1 MKDIIARGFTYTDT
15 KQLPKDEEQPILTD
29 PRDGSLSHSS
39 DMATIRTLL
48 EIAETQWG
56 ICWKDGLLALVQ
68 KQGMGHV
75 QKLELGQTQVR
86 ARWWCGRAVV
96 NNAGASLLG
105 LMDAGAAADPEP
117 EEGEK
122 KSHRKGHL
130 KGHLKRTPS
139 TFAGRTHARRLNGR
153 SGAPSDGP

>member
-1 MKDIIARGFTYTDT
+1 MATHPVPTHPRTANQREFFN
-15 KQLPKDEEQPILTD
+15 

-86 ARWWCGRAVV
+86 ARWWCGR
-96 NNAGASLLG
+96 
-105 LMDAGAAADPEP
+105 
-117 EEGEK
+117 
-122 KSHRKGHL
+122 
-130 KGHLKRTPS
+130 
-139 TFAGRTHARRLNGR
+139 
-153 SGAPSDGP
+153 